1 MSSWAAFRQGLSYT
15 VRYKWVL
22 LILFAVNLANALVLV
37 ALPASLLL
45 EPAHLPAIRQAA
57 DGIDAWLA
65 AEIMMSPLAN
75 AAIQESIEPVLSDGM
90 QQALLLTLGTVIILP
105 LLAWLPANFL
115 SGGVMLTFAEAPQAF
130 RLRRFLW
137 GCWHWFGAFLLWGII
152 QALVIM
158 IVFIPAIILVVL
170 AISAVGSWSAWLLVP
185 LLIFLMLFWLVL
197 VECTRIAAV
206 VSETR
211 HIFWAFGRAIR
222 FVFPNFLAI
231 AGLYGLAILL
241 LLLLHFLYHWGVK
254 PYLPLSWWLLVLVV
268 QQIFIIT
275 RLWARLARLAGATVL
290 FQKFNARYSV
300 IDDE

>member
-1 MSSWAAFRQGLSYT
+1 MSSWTAFRQGLSYT

-22 LILFAVNLANALVLV
+22 LILFAVNLASASVLV
-37 ALPASLLL
+37 ALPALLLL
-45 EPAHLPAIRQAA
+45 EPAHRPAIRQAA

-65 AEIMMSPLAN
+65 VEIMMSPLAN
-75 AAIQESIEPVLSDGM
+75 AAIQKRIEPVLSDGM

-222 FVFPNFLAI
+222 YVFPNFLAI

-241 LLLLHFLYHWGVK
+241 LLLLHFLYHWGVR

-268 QQIFIIT
+268 ANIHHHPVV
-275 RLWARLARLAGATVL
+275 G
-290 FQKFNARYSV
+290 
-300 IDDE
+300 